1 MKEKIQILDCTLRDG
16 GLGLEDAYKNGIS
29 DIRFNKDDYLKMI
42 DCLRHSRLD
51 IIELG
56 SIEITP
62 DDRTGFG
69 IYKNVEQLSEL
80 MPEKLFS
87 DQLFVGLYR
96 GPDTPIEDIPKW
108 HPGLVEGLRVI
119 IRYSELQKS
128 LDFCAVLSS
137 KGYKVFV
144 QPMLTMRYTE
154 DELNLIIEEANKMG
168 VYALY
173 FVDSYGYMTPDDVS
187 RLYNFYNGKLDGSIK
202 IGFHAHNNMNMAY
215 ANVIHFMNIADNRPV
230 IVDACAT
237 GMGQGA
243 GNLQTEIIVP
253 HLNRINA
260 DRYDYNSVL
269 DTCDIVEKYNGQSLW
284 GYSVTRLIP
293 AMHKTAYKY
302 AVALRKHYGLSLAEI
317 NRLLSNIPEEL
328 RHRYTPENTEQL
340 LRSNGYLK

>member
-1 MKEKIQILDCTLRDG
+1 MAIFIVT
-16 GLGLEDAYKNGIS
+16 
-29 DIRFNKDDYLKMI
+29 
-42 DCLRHSRLD
+42 CLAA
-51 IIELG
+51 
-56 SIEITP
+56 
-62 DDRTGFG
+62 GF
-69 IYKNVEQLSEL
+69 V
-80 MPEKLFS
+80 
-87 DQLFVGLYR
+87 V
-96 GPDTPIEDIPKW
+96 W
-108 HPGLVEGLRVI
+108 LVFLI
-119 IRYSELQKS
+119 KKCL
-128 LDFCAVLSS
+128 S
-137 KGYKVFV
+137 KGAVKYIYQSYRNLMIVVLLAAVIFQAMHGIAYRRTDV
-144 QPMLTMRYTE
+144 E